1 MKLTSWLNITVIAI
15 CLVISCLIR
24 SEAQEIQKISLDSIQ
39 VAARSNYPL
48 LKQKNLL
55 RQTEEISL
63 RNLNKGYLPQVSV
76 NGQATYQSDVTQ
88 IDVPLPGFVFNAPD
102 KDQYKATADFSQVL
116 FDGGLINQQKNMQR
130 LNAETENQ
138 RVEVELYK
146 LKERVNL
153 LYLNI
158 LFLDQQQAQI
168 ELVKSDL
175 KIGATKLKAQVENG
189 IAFRSNLDVLNAEL
203 LKTEQRNIELT
214 SSREG
219 LVNALKV
226 ISGKNL
232 SPDIKLEQPENP
244 TLAVEISRPELLLFD
259 KQSELIKQQSKLT
272 LVKVLPKASLFGQ
285 GGYGRPGLNML
296 KNEFDWFYIAGA
308 RLTWNLSSLYTSKGE
323 NKLIDISQL
332 NVLVQKDAFILNT
345 QIQLQQ
351 QASEINK
358 LQKLVNTDDE
368 IIALREKVKNA
379 AKAQLENGVIT
390 SSDYL
395 REVNAD
401 DQARQAQITHKLQL
415 LQAQIN
421 YQNISGK

>member
-1 MKLTSWLNITVIAI
+1 M
-15 CLVISCLIR
+15 IR
-24 SEAQEIQKISLDSIQ
+24 SEAQEIGKINLDSIQ
-39 VAARSNYPL
+39 VAARLNYPL
-48 LKQKNLL
+48 LRQKNLL
-55 RQTEEISL
+55 HQTEAISI
-63 RNLNKGYLPQVSV
+63 RNLNKGYLPQISV

-88 IDVPLPGFVFNAPD
+88 INVPLPGFVFNAPD
-102 KDQYKATADFSQVL
+102 KNQYKATADVNQVL
-116 FDGGLINQQKNMQR
+116 FDGGLINQQKNFQL

-168 ELVKSDL
+168 ELVKNDL
-175 KIGATKLKAQVENG
+175 KIGAAKLKAQVENG
-189 IAFRSNLDVLNAEL
+189 VAFRSNLDVLNAEL
-203 LKTEQRNIELT
+203 LKTEQRNIELS

-232 SPDIKLEQPENP
+232 SSDLELEQPVNP
-244 TLAVEISRPELLLFD
+244 VLATEINRPELLLFD
-259 KQSELIKQQSKLT
+259 KQNELFKQQSKLT
-272 LVKVLPKASLFGQ
+272 AAKVLPKASLFGQ

-296 KNEFDWFYIAGA
+296 KNEFAWFYIAGA
-308 RLTWNLSSLYTSKGE
+308 RVTWNLSNLYTLKGE
-323 NKLIDISQL
+323 NKLIDISQQ

-351 QASEINK
+351 QRAEINK
-358 LQKLVNTDDE
+358 LQKLVNTDEE
-368 IIALREKVKNA
+368 IIALRTKVKTA

-390 SSDYL
+390 ASDYL

-401 DQARQAQITHKLQL
+401 DQARQTQITHRLQL
-415 LQAQIN
+415 LQSQIN

>member
-1 MKLTSWLNITVIAI
+1 MKLTSWLNKSVTVIY
-15 CLVISCLIR
+15 LVLSSLFR
-24 SEAQEIQKISLDSIQ
+24 SEGQELQKISLDSIQ
-39 VAARSNYPL
+39 AAAHSNYPL
-48 LKQKNLL
+48 LKQKDLI
-55 RQTEEISL
+55 RKTEQTSL
-63 RNLNKGYLPQVSV
+63 QNLNKGYLPQVSV
-76 NGQATYQSDVTQ
+76 NSQATYQSDVTQ
-88 IDVPLPGFVFNAPD
+88 IDVPLPGILISAPD
-102 KDQYKATADFSQVL
+102 KDQYKATADFNQVL
-116 FDGGLINQQKNMQR
+116 FDGGLINQQKIIQR

-138 RVEVELYK
+138 KVEVELYK

-158 LFLDQQQAQI
+158 LFLDQQQKQI
-168 ELVKSDL
+168 ELIKNDL
-175 KIGATKLKAQVENG
+175 KIGAAKLKAQVENG
-189 IAFRSNLDVLNAEL
+189 VAFRSNLDIINAEL
-203 LKTEQRNIELT
+203 LKTEQRNIELV

-226 ISGKNL
+226 ISGRNL
-232 SPDIKLEQPENP
+232 SQNVELEQPTNP
-244 TLAVEISRPELLLFD
+244 IMAVEINRPELRLFD

-272 LVKVLPKASLFGQ
+272 AAKILPKASLFGQ

-323 NKLIDISQL
+323 NKLIDISQQ

-351 QASEINK
+351 QNSEITK
-358 LQKLVNTDDE
+358 LQKLVDTDTE

-390 SSDYL
+390 ASDYL

-401 DQARQAQITHKLQL
+401 DQARQAQITHRLQL

-421 YQNISGK
+421 FQNISGK